1 MNSNG
6 PSRVCVI
13 GLGEV
18 GLPTAVYIKKKGFEV
33 WSYDVS
39 DVAVER
45 ARRKG
50 IRATNSLHKIPSID
64 TYVICV
70 STGLRNSRPDMS
82 PVYDVC
88 GKIAERESPHLVS
101 IESTVVPG
109 TCRKV
114 HSEIFEKKVKLV
126 HVPHRYWVE
135 DPDRHGVQQMRAIGA
150 VDDKSLDVG
159 LRFYKDKLQIPLHVV
174 SSIEVAEMGKVA
186 ENAYRYVQIAFAE
199 ELKMICDELGL
210 DFDEV
215 RNACN
220 TKWNIEI
227 LEARDGIKGRCLPKD
242 IRYLASLTKF
252 NNLLKSA
259 ISADQLYQTRL
270 RGKKNASRGYSSC
283 KS

>member
-1 MNSNG
+1 MSFNES
-6 PSRVCVI
+6 SRVCVA

-18 GLPTAVYIKKKGFEV
+18 GFPTALYIKERGFEV
-33 WSYDVS
+33 WGYDIS

-45 ARRKG
+45 AKKKG
-50 IRATNSLHKIPSID
+50 IRATNNLRETPSMD
-64 TYVICV
+64 AYVICV
-70 STGLRNSRPDMS
+70 STGLRNSKPDMS
-82 PVYDVC
+82 SIYDVC
-88 GKIAERESPHLVS
+88 RKITEMERPHLVS

-114 HSEIFEKKVKLV
+114 YNEIFEKKVNLV
-126 HVPHRYWVE
+126 HVPHRYWAE
-135 DPDRHGVQQMRAIGA
+135 EPSRHGVQQMRVIGA
-150 VDDKSLDVG
+150 VDDKSLDIG
-159 LRFYKDKLQIPLHVV
+159 LKFYKDKLQVPLHVV
-174 SSIEVAEMGKVA
+174 SSIEVAELCKIA

-199 ELKMICDELGL
+199 ELKMICDELRL

-227 LEARDGIKGRCLPKD
+227 LEARDGIKGHCLPKD

-252 NNLLKSA
+252 NDLLKGA
-259 ISADQLYQTRL
+259 ISADQTYQIQL
-270 RGKKNASRGYSSC
+270 RGKKNASGYSSR